1 MNYTTLKADVAA
13 YLHRSDLTTQ
23 IPDFIEHARIRLGTD
38 LRALCNQTTGTVTS
52 FAAGVAALPS
62 NLAALISV
70 TQDGRQLI
78 YVPADVAARYDT
90 AGAGIYSVDGGDLIV
105 PGASSSDTVD
115 LSYWAIPAA
124 LSGGTDVSEGMA
136 ELPHIWRYASVME
149 GAIYLH
155 DWDLAGQM
163 MQLYRDA
170 VQVANRSG
178 RDARLPRPAMS
189 DPAANIAAVAPE
201 L

>member
-1 MNYTTLKADVAA
+1 MNYTTLKADVAG

-23 IPDFIEHARIRLGTD
+23 IPDFIEHARRRLGTD
-38 LRALCNQTTGTVTS
+38 LRALCNQVNGSVTS
-52 FAAGVAALPS
+52 FTSGRTGLPA

-70 TQDGRQLI
+70 TLDD
-78 YVPADVAARYDT
+78 VPLQFVPVDQV
-90 AGAGIYSVDGGDLIV
+90 GLVSSGIYSVDGGDLIV
-105 PGASSSDTVD
+105 PEAGSSTSVD

-124 LSGGTDVSEGMA
+124 LSGGSDVSEGMN
-136 ELPHIWRYASVME
+136 ELPHVWRYAAVME

-155 DWDLAGQM
+155 DWELAEQM
-163 MQLYRDA
+163 ERLYRDA
-170 VQVANRSG
+170 IAIANRAG
-178 RDARLPRPAMS
+178 RNTRLPRPAMS